1 MAYDEDQKE
10 YLKLVIHESI
20 NTAMKPVMDKLADDS
35 LQLQRH
41 EQMLVG
47 ADGTNGL
54 NGDMRSMK
62 RKILAFDVKIG
73 WATGAAIGISTAIS
87 LLKKNIFG
95 G

>member
-1 MAYDEDQKE
+1 MAYDDNEKE

-20 NTAMKPVMDKLADDS
+20 NTSMKPVMDQLVENS

-54 NGDMRSMK
+54 NGDMRTIK
-62 RKILAFDVKIG
+62 KKILSFDVKIG
-73 WATGAAIGISTAIS
+73 WATGAAVGISTIFS